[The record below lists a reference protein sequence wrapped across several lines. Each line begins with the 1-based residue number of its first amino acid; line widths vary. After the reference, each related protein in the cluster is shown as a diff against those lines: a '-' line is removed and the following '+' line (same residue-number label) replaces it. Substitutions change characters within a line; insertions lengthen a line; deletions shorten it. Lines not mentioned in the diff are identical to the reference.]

1 MTAVSVLPFV
11 LGGQRFALTLDSV
24 LRVLPALTVMPLPGA
39 PATVTGLVNLSG
51 RPVPVIDLARR
62 FGWAATPRTLWQPFV
77 LAKSSR
83 RQLLLPVE
91 SVEPVMSCP
100 AEDFAPAPDPTVPSD
115 WLKGVVRTAT
125 GMLLIQDV
133 ERLLSS
139 ADEQTLTAALAS
151 QEASRDVPR

>member
-24 LRVLPALTVMPLPGA
+24 LRVLPALAVMPLPGA
-39 PATVTGLVNLSG
+39 PATVTGLVNLRG
-51 RPVPVIDLARR
+51 QLVPVVDLARR
-62 FGWAATPRTLWQPFV
+62 FGWASAPRRLWQPFV
-77 LAKSSR
+77 LVRSSR

-91 SVEPVMSCP
+91 SVEQVVSCP
-100 AEDFAPAPDPTVPSD
+100 ADDFAPAPDPTVPTD

-133 ERLLSS
+133 ERLLS
-139 ADEQTLTAALAS
+139 ADDEQTLTAALAS
-151 QEASRDVPR
+151 REGGGDDRR